1 MGGVARS
8 PADRGRAGIDARYQR
23 ALFQRARR
31 LREEDLEI
39 PGGAAQSGTARR
51 RVGGGAGGGDLG
63 RRRHRQRD
71 LLRRRGVPR
80 SGGGQNPLL
89 GSRRKGRRA
98 SPIRCMARSAS
109 PSSTSCIATRCARW
123 PGATI
128 SAPRATG
135 RSSSASWSPPAAPTN
150 CGRWWPRA
158 DQRTDLHESRDM
170 TMTAALRFDPIR
182 LPPECEQLRK
192 EVRAFLAEEI
202 AAGTFDP
209 HQPNREDTDAPEF
222 SRKVGAKGWLG
233 MTWPKKYGGHE
244 RSFLERYVVTE
255 EMRVANAPTRRFF
268 VADRQSGPVLLK
280 YAPEHIKM
288 DILPRIC
295 RGEVCFAIGM
305 SEPNSG
311 SDLFA
316 AQDPRHQDRRR
327 LSDQRH
333 QDLDLVGAYRRL
345 HDRDLPHLAAD
356 QGKPPPRPD
365 AVSGQD
371 EAAGHPGEP
380 DRPDHRPV
388 RIQRGGVHRLLRA
401 RRSRARRNRRRLEAG
416 DLRARL

>member
-1 MGGVARS
+1 
-8 PADRGRAGIDARYQR
+8 
-23 ALFQRARR
+23 
-31 LREEDLEI
+31 
-39 PGGAAQSGTARR
+39 
-51 RVGGGAGGGDLG
+51 
-63 RRRHRQRD
+63 
-71 LLRRRGVPR
+71 
-80 SGGGQNPLL
+80 
-89 GSRRKGRRA
+89 
-98 SPIRCMARSAS
+98 
-109 PSSTSCIATRCARW
+109 
-123 PGATI
+123 
-128 SAPRATG
+128 
-135 RSSSASWSPPAAPTN
+135 
-150 CGRWWPRA
+150 
-158 DQRTDLHESRDM
+158 
-170 TMTAALRFDPIR
+170 MTAALRFDPIR

-209 HQPNREDTDAPEF
+209 HKPNREDTDAPEF

-244 RSFLERYVVTE
+244 RS
-255 EMRVANAPTRRFF
+255 
-268 VADRQSGPVLLK
+268 
-280 YAPEHIKM
+280 
-288 DILPRIC
+288 LPRALC
-295 RGEVCFAIGM
+295 GDRGNARRQRADAALLRRRPPERPGAAEIRARAHQDGY
-305 SEPNSG
+305 PAAHLPRR
-311 SDLFA
+311 DLLCDRHERAEFRLRSVRG
-316 AQDPRHQDRRR
+316 QDARDQDRRR

-365 AVSGQD
+365 AVPGQD

-388 RIQRGGVHRLLRA
+388 RIQRGRVHRLLRA